1 MIYLQRAARRIETG
15 ENMPQTEKRA
25 ALPLIYPICRGKYPQ
40 EKHLPA
46 KKCGANAH
54 DVAVY
59 MRFSYSRMI
68 YGYPVETF

>member
-15 ENMPQTEKRA
+15 ENMPQNEKRA
-25 ALPLIYPICRGKYPQ
+25 ALPLIYPICRGEISARKNTYPQ
-40 EKHLPA
+40 
-46 KKCGANAH
+46 KCGANVHA
-54 DVAVY
+54 VAVY